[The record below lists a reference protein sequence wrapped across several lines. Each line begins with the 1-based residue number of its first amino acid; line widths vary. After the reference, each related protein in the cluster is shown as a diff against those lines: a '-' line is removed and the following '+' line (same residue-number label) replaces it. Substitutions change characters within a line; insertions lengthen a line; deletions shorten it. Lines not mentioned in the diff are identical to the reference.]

1 VEGGVSREGLDS
13 MSRDTLETLDDEGD
27 VFASDGT
34 FYRRMRYHILVFQ
47 RLIDDGRG
55 RWIRGGVTRTE
66 ASVDVE
72 FVEGNQLVATN
83 DVMTLHLADGRW
95 FDFRL
100 NSASGTISSAGRG
113 FRDER

>member
-1 VEGGVSREGLDS
+1 
-13 MSRDTLETLDDEGD
+13 MSRDTVETLDDEGD
-27 VFASDGT
+27 VFGSDGT

-55 RWIRGGVTRTE
+55 RWIRGDETRTE

-95 FDFRL
+95 LDFRL

-113 FRDER
+113 FREER

>member
-1 VEGGVSREGLDS
+1 

-34 FYRRMRYHILVFQ
+34 FYRRMRYHILVFE

-55 RWIRGGVTRTE
+55 RWIRGDVTRTE

-95 FDFRL
+95 LDFRL